1 MNETVNQ
8 ETNGTAPAEQEK
20 RTFTQA
26 EMNAIIAD
34 RLNRE
39 RSKYADYDDLKAKAA
54 QAEAIEAAGQAELAK
69 AQRRADELQKQLD
82 GIAKADTLRNIRQAV
97 AEQTGVPAD
106 LLTGETEADC
116 KAQAQKILDFTG
128 PKYPV
133 VPDGGTSGLYGR
145 IGCVD
150 DGLYSA
156 FDRENKHK
164 PKAFPPASLFY

>member
-8 ETNGTAPAEQEK
+8 EANGTAPAEQEE

-54 QAEAIEAAGQAELAK
+54 QVEAIEAAGQAELAK

-82 GIAKADTLRNIRQAV
+82 GIAKSDTLRNIRQTV

-116 KAQAQKILDFTG
+116 KAQAQKILDFVA
-128 PKYPV
+128 PKYPEL
-133 VPDGGTSGLYGR
+133 PDGGEAGLYNR
-145 IGCVD
+145 IGAAD
-150 DGLYSA
+150 DSLYYA
-156 FDRENKHK
+156 FDRGNKHK
-164 PKAFPPASLFY
+164 PKSFPPASFY